1 MLNVR
6 TFIDRPILS
15 GVISVMIVIVGAIG
29 LTQLP
34 IEQFPD
40 IAPPTVSVRAS
51 YTGAN
56 AETLQK
62 SVVVPLEEAINGV
75 ENMIYMTSNAS
86 NNGSCNINVFFKQ
99 GTDPNMATVN
109 VQNRVA
115 QAQGLLPAEVTRT
128 GVNVVRR
135 QTSTLKSLGLYS
147 PNDTYDLAFL
157 NNYFKINIEPR
168 LSRVPGV
175 GEVDVYGSNYSM
187 RIWLDPAKMA
197 QHNLMPSDITAVLAE
212 QNVES
217 PAGTLGEESENTF
230 QYVLKYRGRYEEEAD
245 YEQMVIRSEPDG
257 SVLRLKDVA
266 RVEMGLQGYA
276 IEGYINGHQGT
287 TSMIS
292 QTPGSNANEII
303 IAIDKLV
310 EEIRKDLPADMEL
323 IDLMSTKDFLD
334 ASIHSVRRTLL
345 EAAVLVVLVV
355 LLFLRSWRATLVPLV
370 AIVVSLV
377 GTFGF
382 LYVAGFS
389 LNTLTLFALVL
400 VIGTVVDDAIV
411 VAEAVQTKMET
422 QQTHPLAP
430 PCEGGERSPLTAGED
445 VAKENPCAAAQT
457 HSSPLPTREGQG
469 GGSAGG
475 KSATITAMRGI
486 TTALITSTLVF
497 MAVFIPVCFMGGTS
511 GIFYTHFGLTMA
523 VAVLISLINALTLS
537 PALCA
542 RLLKVKT
549 ATRSPLNNRGCD
561 STPGNS
567 AVDDS
572 TLEECPSD
580 IDGRPLQGRYV
591 CDTLSAGPSDTAV
604 IERRR
609 FHRLP
614 SFVQSFVSIL
624 QLIVRPFVRPFQSFV
639 QRFVKGYQ
647 SCVLFFIGH
656 KWLVGGL
663 VAAALATFFYLLSTT
678 KTALV
683 PDEDMGVIY
692 VTVQTQP
699 GSTKSETHRMMDRIE
714 QLITDLPQI
723 KAYSK
728 SVGVSRMAGQSSN
741 NGMFLLRLKNW
752 DERRGKGD
760 DLKSVM
766 AEVNR
771 RVADISEAK
780 IMAFTQPMI
789 SGYGATNGFEL
800 QVQDHQDRGVDSLMA
815 VTNRLIAALQARP
828 EISRAQTSF
837 HNRYPQY
844 RLHIDAARCK
854 RAGVSPSDVLAC
866 LSGYIGG
873 TYSSNMNKYSKLYR
887 VMVQAEVTA
896 RLDEQALNNMYVR
909 AKDGSMAP
917 VSGFVQL
924 TPIMGTANLT
934 RFNLFP
940 AIQVSGMPEKGYSSG
955 QTLKAVRE
963 EAARV
968 LPQGYGFEFAGM
980 SREEASAG
988 QHTLYVFI
996 VCIVFIYLI
1005 LCALYESLFIPLAV
1019 ILSVP
1024 FGLMGSFLFAQWFG
1038 LENNIYMQTGVI
1050 MLIGLLS
1057 KTAILLTEYA
1067 SERRRAGMS
1076 IARAALSAAQVRL
1089 RPILM
1094 TSLTMIFGLLPMMF
1108 ATGAG
1113 ANGNIS
1119 LGVGTVGG
1127 MLIGTIAL
1135 LLFVPSLFVVF
1146 QQLEERMKIH

>member
-6 TFIDRPILS
+6 TFIDRPILA
-15 GVISVMIVIVGAIG
+15 GVISVMIVIVGALG

-75 ENMIYMTSNAS
+75 EDMIYMTSNAS
-86 NNGSCNINVFFKQ
+86 NNGSANINVFFKQ

-128 GVNVVRR
+128 GVIVMRR

-147 PNDTYDLAFL
+147 PGGTYDLAFL

-187 RIWLDPAKMA
+187 RIWLDPSKMA
-197 QHNLMPSDITAVLAE
+197 QHHLMPSDITAVLAE

-230 QYVLKYRGRYEEEAD
+230 QYVLKYRGRYEEESD
-245 YEQMVIRSEPDG
+245 YENLVIRSNPDG
-257 SVLRLKDVA
+257 SILRLKDVA

-276 IEGYINGHQGT
+276 IEGEINGHPGST
-287 TSMIS
+287 CMIS

-310 EEIRKDLPADMEL
+310 EEIRQDLPADMEL
-323 IDLMSTKDFLD
+323 IDMMSTKDFLD
-334 ASIHSVRRTLL
+334 ASIHSVERTLF
-345 EAAVLVVLVV
+345 EAVVLVVLVV

-377 GTFGF
+377 GTFAF
-382 LYVAGFS
+382 LYLAGFS

-411 VAEAVQTKMET
+411 VAEAVQAKMDK
-422 QQTHPLAP
+422 THLISSKQD
-430 PCEGGERSPLTAGED
+430 ELGRDLTLSAMHD
-445 VAKENPCAAAQT
+445 V
-457 HSSPLPTREGQG
+457 
-469 GGSAGG
+469 
-475 KSATITAMRGI
+475 TA
-486 TTALITSTLVF
+486 ALITSTLVF
-497 MAVFIPVCFMGGTS
+497 MAVFIPVSFMGGTS
-511 GIFYTHFGLTMA
+511 GIFYTQFGLTMA
-523 VAVLISLINALTLS
+523 VAVLISMINALTLS

-542 RLLKVKT
+542 RLL
-549 ATRSPLNNRGCD
+549 RP
-561 STPGNS
+561 TPS
-567 AVDDS
+567 
-572 TLEECPSD
+572 
-580 IDGRPLQGRYV
+580 RQGRG
-591 CDTLSAGPSDTAV
+591 TLRSKGFWLSKVTSK
-604 IERRR
+604 
-609 FHRLP
+609 LP
-614 SFVQSFVSIL
+614 SHTGSEGINGLTGCQA
-624 QLIVRPFVRPFQSFV
+624 VRSDRSRTPLPRTGKVRGWVFYFI
-639 QRFVKGYQ
+639 QRP
-647 SCVLFFIGH
+647 
-656 KWLVGGL
+656 WLTFML
-663 VAAALATFFYLLSTT
+663 VAIALGVFSYLLATT

-699 GSTKSETHRMMDRIE
+699 GSTKETTHEMMNRVE
-714 QLITDLPQI
+714 KLITDLPQI

-752 DERRGKGD
+752 DERKEKGD

-828 EISRAQTSF
+828 EISRSQTSF
-837 HNRYPQY
+837 NNRYPQY
-844 RLHIDAARCK
+844 RLTVDAARCK
-854 RAGVSPSDVLAC
+854 RAGISPADVLSC

-873 TYSSNMNKYSKLYR
+873 SYSSNMNKFSKLYR

-896 RLDEQALNNMYVR
+896 RLDEQSLNNMFVR
-909 AKDGSMAP
+909 SADGSMAP
-917 VSGFVQL
+917 LSGFIHL
-924 TPIMGTANLT
+924 TPILGTANLT

-955 QTLKAVRE
+955 QALKAVRE
-963 EAARV
+963 EAARI
-968 LPQGYGFEFAGM
+968 LPEGYGYEFAGM

-988 QHTLYVFI
+988 QNTVYVFLI
-996 VCIVFIYLI
+996 CVIFIYLI
-1005 LCALYESLFIPLAV
+1005 LCALYESIFIPLAI

-1024 FGLMGSFLFAQWFG
+1024 FGMMGSFLFAKMFG

-1076 IARAALSAAQVRL
+1076 IARAAITAAQVRL

-1127 MLIGTIAL
+1127 MLIGTLSLI
-1135 LLFVPSLFVVF
+1135 LFVPSLFVVF
-1146 QQLEERMKIH
+1146 QTIEERVFAKR

>member
-1 MLNVR
+1 MNVK
-6 TFIDRPILS
+6 TFIDRPILA
-15 GVISVMIVIVGAIG
+15 GVISIMIVIVGAIG

-40 IAPPTVSVRAS
+40 IAPPTVSVGAS

-75 ENMIYMTSNAS
+75 EDMLYMTSNAS
-86 NNGSCNINVFFKQ
+86 NNGSARINVFFKQ

-128 GVNVVRR
+128 GVTVMRR

-147 PNDTYDLAFL
+147 PGGTYDLAFL

-175 GEVDVYGSNYSM
+175 GEVDVWGANYSM

-197 QHNLMPSDITAVLAE
+197 QHHLMPSDITAVLAE
-212 QNVES
+212 QNIES

-230 QYVLKYRGRYEEEAD
+230 QYVLKYRGRYEEEVD
-245 YEQMVIRSEPDG
+245 YENLVIRADADG
-257 SVLRLKDVA
+257 TVLRLKDVA
-266 RVEMGLQGYA
+266 RVELGLQGYA
-276 IEGYINGHQGT
+276 IEGYINGKPGAT
-287 TSMIS
+287 CMIS

-310 EEIRKDLPADMEL
+310 EEIRKDLPADLEL

-334 ASIHSVRRTLL
+334 ASIHSVERTLF
-345 EAAVLVVLVV
+345 EAAALVVLVV
-355 LLFLRSWRATLVPLV
+355 LLFLRSWRATFIPLI

-377 GTFGF
+377 GTFAF
-382 LYVAGFS
+382 LYLAGFS

-411 VAEAVQTKMET
+411 VAEAVQAKME
-422 QQTHPLAP
+422 
-430 PCEGGERSPLTAGED
+430 RTAAGHA
-445 VAKENPCAAAQT
+445 V
-457 HSSPLPTREGQG
+457 S
-469 GGSAGG
+469 GSEATL
-475 KSATITAMRGI
+475 SAMHEI

-511 GIFYTHFGLTMA
+511 GIFYTQFGLTMA
-523 VAVLISLINALTLS
+523 VAVLISMINALTLS

-542 RLLKVKT
+542 RLLKMKNG
-549 ATRSPLNNRGCD
+549 SNGDNG
-561 STPGNS
+561 
-567 AVDDS
+567 VDDAHKTHLAQLTHKAYS
-572 TLEECPSD
+572 F
-580 IDGRPLQGRYV
+580 Y
-591 CDTLSAGPSDTAV
+591 
-604 IERRR
+604 ERT
-609 FHRLP
+609 
-614 SFVQSFVSIL
+614 VQWL
-624 QLIVRPFVRPFQSFV
+624 MKR
-639 QRFVKGYQ
+639 
-647 SCVLFFIGH
+647 
-656 KWLVGGL
+656 KWLVGVSVL
-663 VAAALATFFYLLSTT
+663 LALAAFAYLLRTT

-699 GSTKSETHRMMDRIE
+699 GSTKAETHAMMDRVE
-714 QLITDLPQI
+714 QRIVDLPQI

-752 DERRGKGD
+752 DERKGKGD

-771 RVADISEAK
+771 RVSDIREAK

-828 EISRAQTSF
+828 EISRSQTSF
-837 HNRYPQY
+837 DNRYPQY
-844 RLHIDAARCK
+844 RLTVDAARCK
-854 RAGVSPSDVLAC
+854 QAGVSPSDVLQC

-873 TYSSNMNKYSKLYR
+873 SYSSNMNKFSKLYR
-887 VMVQAEVTA
+887 VMVQAEVDK
-896 RLDEQALNNMYVR
+896 RLDVQSLDNMYVR
-909 AKDGSMAP
+909 ASDGSMAP
-917 VSGFVQL
+917 LSAFVQL
-924 TPIMGTANLT
+924 TPIQGTANLT

-955 QTLKAVRE
+955 QALQAVRE
-963 EAARV
+963 ETARV
-968 LPQGYGFEFAGM
+968 LPEGYGYEFAGM
-980 SREEASAG
+980 SREEAGAG
-988 QHTLYVFI
+988 QHTVYVFAA
-996 VCIVFIYLI
+996 CIIFIYLI
-1005 LCALYESLFIPLAV
+1005 LCALYESLLIPLAV

-1024 FGLMGSFLFAQWFG
+1024 FGLMGSFLFARCFG

-1067 SERRRAGMS
+1067 SERRRAGMT
-1076 IARAALSAAQVRL
+1076 IVQAALSAARVRL

-1146 QQLEERMKIH
+1146 QSLEEKVKH

>member
-1 MLNVR
+1 MLSVK
-6 TFIDRPILS
+6 TFIDRPILA

-40 IAPPTVSVRAS
+40 IAPPTVSVGAN

-75 ENMIYMTSNAS
+75 ENMLYMTSSAS
-86 NNGSCNINVFFKQ
+86 NNGSARINVFFKQ
-99 GTDPNMATVN
+99 GTDPDMATVN

-128 GVNVVRR
+128 GVTVMRR

-175 GEVDVYGSNYSM
+175 GEVDVWGSNYSM

-197 QHNLMPSDITAVLAE
+197 QHHLMPSDITAILAE
-212 QNVES
+212 QNIES

-230 QYVLKYRGRYEEEAD
+230 QYVLKYRGRYEEEVD
-245 YEQMVIRSEPDG
+245 YENLVIRSEADG

-276 IEGYINGHQGT
+276 IENQINGHPGA

-310 EEIRKDLPADMEL
+310 KEIRKDLPADMEL

-345 EAAVLVVLVV
+345 EAVVLVVLVV
-355 LLFLRSWRATLVPLV
+355 LLFLRSWRATLVPLI

-377 GTFGF
+377 GTFAF
-382 LYVAGFS
+382 LYIAGFS

-411 VAEAVQTKMET
+411 VAEAVQTKMEK
-422 QQTHPLAP
+422 
-430 PCEGGERSPLTAGED
+430 GEVGKPATL
-445 VAKENPCAAAQT
+445 
-457 HSSPLPTREGQG
+457 
-469 GGSAGG
+469 SA
-475 KSATITAMRGI
+475 MHEI

-497 MAVFIPVCFMGGTS
+497 MAVFIPVSFMGGTS
-511 GIFYTHFGLTMA
+511 GIFYTQFGLTMA
-523 VAVLISLINALTLS
+523 VAVLLSMINALTLS

-542 RLLKVKT
+542 RLLKSKGMET
-549 ATRSPLNNRGCD
+549 DTH
-561 STPGNS
+561 
-567 AVDDS
+567 
-572 TLEECPSD
+572 
-580 IDGRPLQGRYV
+580 GRMSLQWMK
-591 CDTLSAGPSDTAV
+591 DLSS
-604 IERRR
+604 R
-609 FHRLP
+609 FFR
-614 SFVQSFVSIL
+614 
-624 QLIVRPFVRPFQSFV
+624 
-639 QRFVKGYQ
+639 GYQ
-647 SCVLFFIGH
+647 KGVMLFER
-656 KWLVGGL
+656 KRWLTFLLVVAAL
-663 VAAALATFFYLLSTT
+663 VAFFYLLTTT

-699 GSTKSETHRMMDRIE
+699 GSTKAQTHEMMDRVE
-714 QLITDLPQI
+714 QRLVDLPQI

-752 DERRGKGD
+752 DERKQKGD

-828 EISRAQTSF
+828 EISRSQTSF
-837 HNRYPQY
+837 NNRYPQY
-844 RLHIDAARCK
+844 RLEVDAARCK
-854 RAGVSPSDVLAC
+854 RSGVSPSDVLQC
-866 LSGYIGG
+866 LSGYVGG
-873 TYSSNMNKYSKLYR
+873 SYSSNMNKFSKLYR

-896 RLDEQALNNMYVR
+896 RLDVQSLNNMYVR

-917 VSGFVQL
+917 LSGFVKL
-924 TPIMGTANLT
+924 TPIMGTSSLN

-955 QTLKAVRE
+955 QALQAVRE
-963 EAARV
+963 ETARI
-968 LPQGYGFEFAGM
+968 LPEGYGYEFAGM
-980 SREEASAG
+980 SREEATAG
-988 QHTLYVFI
+988 QNTIYVFAACVI
-996 VCIVFIYLI
+996 FIYLI
-1005 LCALYESLFIPLAV
+1005 LCALYESLLIPLAV

-1024 FGLMGSFLFAQWFG
+1024 FGLLGSFLFAQFFG

-1076 IARAALSAAQVRL
+1076 IPMAALSAARVRL

-1094 TSLTMIFGLLPMMF
+1094 TSLTMVFGLLPMMF

-1127 MLIGTIAL
+1127 MLVGTIAL
-1135 LLFVPSLFVVF
+1135 ILLVPSLFVVF
-1146 QQLEERMKIH
+1146 QSFEERFFEGSKRLEVERFKCEASQLPSGNVEC